1 MFPRSFL
8 NGDLPVNADAIAVIP
23 DGNTGAVISVPGLTP
38 AQAISAIIYDDFSTD
53 AAAGFAS
60 PRAASHVGKL
70 VRSADTANRVSINA
84 GALWPN
90 GATVVSYADF
100 GYYYTDDNDAPF
112 ARVAGFTTVFKLI
125 GGAVVKVGYSTNTV
139 LANATQFGFLTNNA
153 GTISYSRAGTDVVI
167 GTFSALATY
176 LLAATLRTNG
186 IEFRVK
192 GGDYSEWSVVMVETN
207 WNTTPLVPSLTGSG
221 AMDAR
226 LPLVSATKEP
236 SVVGTLATGS
246 HILSQNSPDTTIL
259 PAANSGLYLLT
270 LTSVA
275 GAPGNLVEVRTQQAD
290 DDNYLLARV
299 QWNGSNYELVTGH
312 VIAGVETLQGSP
324 IATVFG
330 TSGVN
335 RLWIRDV
342 GANHD
347 FYTTGGTTITKRY
360 GTIADANGGANVGT
374 SVRIVGGFTNV
385 NLTAW
390 DYQDAT
396 IAVILDRI
404 AA

>member
-1 MFPRSFL
+1 MAQHQRTRITVL
-8 NGDLPVNADAIAVIP
+8 DD
-23 DGNTGAVISVPGLTP
+23 GLTP
-38 AQAISAIIYDDFSTD
+38 AQQIAALIYDDFSTD
-53 AAAGFAS
+53 AAAGFTS
-60 PRAASHVGKL
+60 PRIATDIGKL
-70 VRSADTANRVSINA
+70 VRSADTNSRVSIDA
-84 GALWPN
+84 GDLWFN
-90 GATVVSYADF
+90 GVTAVSYADPA
-100 GYYYTDDNDAPF
+100 YYYTDNNDASF
-112 ARVAGFTTVFKLI
+112 ARAAGFTTVFKLI
-125 GGAVVKVGYSTNTV
+125 GGAVVKVGYSTSAT
-139 LANATQFGFLTNNA
+139 LANASQFGFLTNNS
-153 GTISYSRAGTDVVI
+153 GTISYTRAGTDVVI

-176 LLAATLRTNG
+176 LLAATVRTNG

-192 GGDYSEWSVVMVETN
+192 GGDYSEWSILMVETN
-207 WNTTPLVPSLTGSG
+207 WSTTPLWPSISSSG
-221 AMDAR
+221 TMDAR
-226 LPLVSATKEP
+226 LPFVRATKEP
-236 SVVGTLATGS
+236 SVVGKLATGS
-246 HILSQNSPDTTIL
+246 HILSQDAPDTTIL

-270 LTSVA
+270 VTSVA
-275 GAPGNLVEVRTQQAD
+275 GAAGNLVEVRTQQAD

-374 SVRIVGGFTNV
+374 SVRVVGGFTNV

-396 IAVILDRI
+396 IAAILDRI